1 MREWLK
7 DRDVWYD
14 KLNPTRISIDCTCR
28 YGHVQKQITE
38 KRGRNTFARRRLE
51 CRSCSDHI
59 LTSFVICHW
68 TDARQL
74 AIYLLT
80 WLKFPKWYDINL
92 VKYWEYSRLFCSPV
106 RQHTTVSSDTR
117 DLKQSRRQ
125 RHPRHRSKKNE
136 FLFLVRISQM
146 AGRVYHLLS
155 CLTSTPA

>member
-1 MREWLK
+1 MISWILHAFRLIVHAAMGMYRNRSLK
-7 DRDVWYD
+7 NVVGTHLRA
-14 KLNPTRISIDCTCR
+14 
-28 YGHVQKQITE
+28 G
-38 KRGRNTFARRRLE
+38 E
-51 CRSCSDHI
+51 CHSCSDHI
-59 LTSFVICHW
+59 LTSFVICYW

-92 VKYWEYSRLFCSPV
+92 VKYWEYPRLFCSPL